1 MCEYNSLD
9 LELPLLLI
17 CSPRGV
23 TEQTELRLTVSIEV
37 VEDGHAGLLL
47 PALPHLL
54 PVVWLRLAG
63 TASVGPV
70 SELER
75 MT

>member
-1 MCEYNSLD
+1 MFSYSPALSD
-9 LELPLLLI
+9 LHN
-17 CSPRGV
+17 V
-23 TEQTELRLTVSIEV
+23 LTVSIEV